1 MIKNILQGTKMLV
14 MFLFFIV
21 YNVEAQQ
28 IVKDSVKS
36 CLVCP
41 VFYVGKKQA
50 KSNFFLN
57 LSSLKLIY
65 YVEYFNT
72 NRSQLK
78 GGFEFYLNPN
88 ARNDNRF
95 FFGLGYGLVNSFGYI
110 KGLPDYHISYNK
122 NNGYFFKFGGSDRN
136 LYVLT
141 GISFLNAIDLGVGY
155 SVSMGEN
162 RLPEIRGFTV
172 GFTIR
177 MSANDAVYEK
187 LKIGF

>member
-1 MIKNILQGTKMLV
+1 M
-14 MFLFFIV
+14 
-21 YNVEAQQ
+21 
-28 IVKDSVKS
+28 
-36 CLVCP
+36 
-41 VFYVGKKQA
+41 
-50 KSNFFLN
+50 
-57 LSSLKLIY
+57 KLIY

-141 GISFLNAIDLGVGY
+141 GISFLNAIDVLTPIKQEYYSKFRLLFMRLIFSLKLDVYLGSISLLG
-155 SVSMGEN
+155 
-162 RLPEIRGFTV
+162 
-172 GFTIR
+172 
-177 MSANDAVYEK
+177 
-187 LKIGF
+187 